1 MAFIWHLAYVLPMQL
16 VWSLHNIWTIIA
28 IVSEVKVFASIML
41 ALKADLKRSSWWF
54 AHFLETL
61 LLTLTY
67 SSHSNS
73 YSLLGHNI
81 LLITSIEILFKTS
94 SFRMNQCSYAWGM
107 LWCTVVISCCKCL
120 CWCFESSIT
129 FYQLRHC
136 WYSLFSCQIRV
147 IDHWN

>member
-1 MAFIWHLAYVLPMQL
+1 MQL

-41 ALKADLKRSSWWF
+41 ALKADQEKSSWWF

-73 YSLLGHNI
+73 YSLLGNNI

-107 LWCTVVISCCKCL
+107 L
-120 CWCFESSIT
+120 
-129 FYQLRHC
+129 
-136 WYSLFSCQIRV
+136 
-147 IDHWN
+147 